1 MAQMNGPV
9 ERPVN
14 GHNQV
19 PADRPRN
26 QVDPHRQTPL
36 SLQRRDQSTR
46 TMRGVK
52 HAAYLKKEKATY
64 DHDDVAHYINV
75 EYSIKNDSVSRIA
88 DKIKIRELGFV
99 NGRIN
104 IDGVDDDESYFNNH
118 IKVNVK
124 PNHNWWSKSRDEYW
138 KKVAKLVWN
147 EQEFFPQW
155 MAKVKEHQE
164 KHSKKLDDSI
174 ISAGIGVNGT
184 TTSSTVKVNG
194 VTKTSSGRISV
205 SPNRYSNEV
214 NTDSENQAKLK
225 KCLRGV
231 IMNGTKI
238 EYVTEDHYQPIL
250 KTQQVWAGR
259 AAGEYDNTILNV
271 VPSRHYHPKYAHI
284 QYEFECL
291 PNPVYNLPTMVN
303 IRAKNRTI
311 VPFPGLIAFS
321 LGAYVEHHIGDF
333 YKVNVY
339 VCPEHHFRPSKQ
351 EHVGWIIAED
361 ACLPYIINRMWLL
374 SEWRQDYLLA
384 RPLDVKRPRFER
396 LPNATDDEDEFG
408 WDCTTNSDPPK
419 DEQYYEDDGE
429 DAFYD
434 CEENDDDDAGNDDEE
449 NNDDDDDD
457 DSEEDGGYDA
467 GNADEE
473 NDDDVSEEDGDEEN
487 DDDDDAGYST
497 MVSNGT
503 INNKR
508 KAYEDGDDSGNSKK
522 VNKSTTQKNK
532 KKKKNADEDGD
543 DSVNSKKVK
552 KSTNPKKTTS
562 KKKKEKVV
570 ECIEK
575 AGGAVTQRKPSPPT
589 TAPPNQSPSQ
599 TTVMTPM
606 NPSNSSETPPPN
618 ISPSKQRFHQAKLEL
633 ARVTDDNFCATAV
646 LSFEY
651 LIRYIKDETDDV
663 KAQAMAEE
671 FCDNMKIT
679 DSQYAKWEKNSS
691 VELSKI
697 EFILTTARAPPFLHD
712 TILEL
717 ITYCHNTS
725 EN

>member
-1 MAQMNGPV
+1 MNGPV

-26 QVDPHRQTPL
+26 QVDPHRQTPR

-88 DKIKIRELGFV
+88 DKIKIRDLGFV

-303 IRAKNRTI
+303 IRGKNRSI

-457 DSEEDGGYDA
+457 SEEDGGYDA

-473 NDDDVSEEDGDEEN
+473 NDNDVSEEDGDEEN

-575 AGGAVTQRKPSPPT
+575 AGGAVTQRKPSTPT

-679 DSQYAKWEKNSS
+679 DSQYAKWKKHSS
-691 VELSKI
+691 AELSKI